1 MKWQDILKRGRRIAD
16 PRKGKKKGLS
26 PEQQKKYGWKSAS
39 GMTKEQREAEL
50 ARIKRES
57 EADKKAA
64 FETKLTNKLN
74 KESSSIMAGV
84 KRLAIPYK
92 EELKEAKEELK
103 QVEEKHKN
111 TPYDKLVEEEMKIFE
126 EDVDEE
132 DWKTMLA
139 DGTALS
145 EAKSYVDDKIP
156 FVKRKISH
164 IEEQI
169 QKINRANR
177 NDVMKILFNY
187 FSESRESLERS
198 DENFEGIINAAID
211 RLLGK
216 ETENTRLYN
225 VWPRNYLIYGL
236 GIEGY

>member
-1 MKWQDILKRGRRIAD
+1 MKWQDILKRRRIAD
-16 PRKGKKKGLS
+16 PRKGKKKGGLS
-26 PEQQKKYGWKSAS
+26 PEQQKKYGFKSTTK
-39 GMTKEQREAEL
+39 TKEQREAEM
-50 ARIKRES
+50 ARVKRED

-64 FETKLTNKLN
+64 FETKLKNKLN

-111 TPYDKLVEEEMKIFE
+111 TPYDKLLEEEMKMFE

-145 EAKSYVDDKIP
+145 EAKAYVDDKIP

-187 FSESRESLERS
+187 FSNYRATLERS
-198 DENFEGIINAAID
+198 DEYFEGIIDSEIET
-211 RLLGK
+211 LLGK
-216 ETENTRLYN
+216 ETENTRRHNAYA
-225 VWPRNYLIYGL
+225 RNDLIYGL
-236 GIEGY
+236 GIERY

>member
-1 MKWQDILKRGRRIAD
+1 MSWKEILKRGRRMPD
-16 PRKGKKKGLS
+16 PRKGKKKSGLS
-26 PEQQKKYGWKSAS
+26 PEKYSFKTTTK
-39 GMTKEQREAEL
+39 TKEQREAEL
-50 ARIKRES
+50 ARVKRES
-57 EADKKAA
+57 EADKKAD
-64 FETKLTNKLN
+64 FETKLKNKLN
-74 KESSSIMAGV
+74 KESSSVMAGV

-111 TPYDKLVEEEMKIFE
+111 TPYDKLVEEEMEIFE
-126 EDVDEE
+126 EYVDEE

-156 FVKRKISH
+156 AVKRKISH

-187 FSESRESLERS
+187 FNDSREYLERN
-198 DENFEGIINAAID
+198 DEDFEGLINATID
-211 RLLGK
+211 RLLGE
-216 ETENTRLYN
+216 ETENTRLYRSDA
-225 VWPRNYLIYGL
+225 WSHLIYGL
-236 GIEGY
+236 GIESY